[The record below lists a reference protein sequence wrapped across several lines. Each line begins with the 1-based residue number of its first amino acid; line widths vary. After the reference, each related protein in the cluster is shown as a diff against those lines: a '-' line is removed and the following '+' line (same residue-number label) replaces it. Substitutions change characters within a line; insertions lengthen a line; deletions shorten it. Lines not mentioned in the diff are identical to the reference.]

1 MPLRPVGDRFIVDP
15 YYEGKDTKIGS
26 IIIPDSM
33 AEVEPS
39 QGVVIAAP
47 EKYKELEGAYVVFH
61 RFRYKAL
68 QGTDH
73 ICLEEKDLV
82 CRLDEYG
89 GIHLFEHR
97 NEYLILPDWESKYGQ
112 KSDLIFLPPIA
123 QEHGEPVLFG
133 RIVKTWGT
141 TDYLD
146 SAIKVVIEPQKG
158 CELAV
163 KNTLYYIISSEHILA
178 IIHHE
183 H

>member
-1 MPLRPVGDRFIVDP
+1 MPIRPVGDRFIVEP

-47 EKYKELEGAYVVFH
+47 DKYKELEGAYVVFH
-61 RFRYKAL
+61 RFRSKRL

-82 CRLDEYG
+82 CRLDENG

-97 NEYLILPDWESKYGQ
+97 DDYLILPDWESKYRQ
-112 KSDLIFLPPIA
+112 KSDLIFLPPVA
-123 QEHGEPVLFG
+123 LEHGEPVLFG
-133 RIVKTWGT
+133 QVVGTWGI
-141 TDYLD
+141 
-146 SAIKVVIEPQKG
+146 SGFFQGAKVVIEPGKG

-163 KNTLYYIISSEHILA
+163 KNVLYYVIPSEHILA
-178 IIHHE
+178 IIHG
-183 H
+183 